1 MDEKAKEKEAEWV
14 QKKVDELSDALK
26 KTVKAIRDYDIPVVE
41 EAHYDERGLARDE
54 WSPIRY
60 YRVGKYDVD
69 CRRIWK
75 PSEGRGKRAEDW
87 LRVRVYA
94 PYRSRSPDLSIG
106 TDIINGKVQEYVFGV
121 FPNTDTKYDKIAISF
136 DAKGKANSVISGL
149 KNEKLWNVR
158 CKTIPQS
165 YIPKFQKPKGEI
177 RGGEYVHLAR

>member
-75 PSEGRGKRAEDW
+75 PSEGRGKGQR
-87 LRVRVYA
+87 
-94 PYRSRSPDLSIG
+94 IG
-106 TDIINGKVQEYVFGV
+106 YGFAFMHHTEVGVQ
-121 FPNTDTKYDKIAISF
+121 T
-136 DAKGKANSVISGL
+136 
-149 KNEKLWNVR
+149 
-158 CKTIPQS
+158 
-165 YIPKFQKPKGEI
+165 FQ
-177 RGGEYVHLAR
+177 